1 VIVIV
6 VALWMRRSARGVA
19 AVAASLI
26 VGGAIGNLVDRLFR
40 GDAWLRGAVVDF
52 VDLQWFPIFNLADSA
67 ITIGAVTMALAALR
81 QPKEPQ
87 AEPQA

>member
-1 VIVIV
+1 
-6 VALWMRRSARGVA
+6 
-19 AVAASLI
+19 
-26 VGGAIGNLVDRLFR
+26 
-40 GDAWLRGAVVDF
+40 VVDF

-81 QPKEPQ
+81 QPKEQQ